1 MGGRGRVA
9 VGVEWIVPS
18 DLPRL
23 RSRRGCEVLTAVAAG
38 PRCCGPW
45 ARARGDGGFGRDDV
59 ERFLRLLR
67 EAPIRI
73 TAATDGVDA
82 ARLHERTADEPWSV
96 NDILAHLRAAADTR
110 ERFIARMATG
120 EHATLTYQSP
130 RSELRKTNY
139 VDLSFAENLAAFRAQ
154 RASLVDRL
162 ESSPMEEW
170 SRGSLIRDR
179 PETVASY
186 VRYLTEH
193 ETAHCE
199 QIEALLR

>member
-1 MGGRGRVA
+1 MLGAMSEG
-9 VGVEWIVPS
+9 
-18 DLPRL
+18 
-23 RSRRGCEVLTAVAAG
+23 AG
-38 PRCCGPW
+38 DAGSGP
-45 ARARGDGGFGRDDV
+45 DDV
-59 ERFLRLLR
+59 DRSLRLLR

-73 TAATDGVDA
+73 AAATDGVDP
-82 ARLHERTADEPWSV
+82 ARLHERTAAEPWSA

-120 EHATLTYQSP
+120 RHTTLSYQSP

-139 VDLSFAENLAAFRAQ
+139 VDLPYAENLAAFASQ
-154 RASLVDRL
+154 RASLVERL
-162 ESSPMEEW
+162 EALHAGQW

-186 VRYLTEH
+186 VRYLTDH
-193 ETAHCE
+193 ETVHCE

>member
-1 MGGRGRVA
+1 MLDAMSER
-9 VGVEWIVPS
+9 
-18 DLPRL
+18 
-23 RSRRGCEVLTAVAAG
+23 T
-38 PRCCGPW
+38 
-45 ARARGDGGFGRDDV
+45 GDGASSQDDI
-59 ERFLRLLR
+59 ELSLRLLR

-73 TAATDGVDA
+73 AAATAGVDP
-82 ARLHERTADEPWSV
+82 ARLHERTATEPWSV

-120 EHATLTYQSP
+120 EHATLSYQSP

-139 VDLSFAENLAAFRAQ
+139 VDLPFPQNLAAFRSQ
-154 RASLVDRL
+154 RASLVERL
-162 ESSPMEEW
+162 EALPAEHW

-186 VRYLTEH
+186 VRYLTDH

-199 QIEALLR
+199 QIATLLR

>member
-1 MGGRGRVA
+1 M
-9 VGVEWIVPS
+9 
-18 DLPRL
+18 L
-23 RSRRGCEVLTAVAAG
+23 RAMSEGAKDADPGL
-38 PRCCGPW
+38 
-45 ARARGDGGFGRDDV
+45 DDV
-59 ERFLRLLR
+59 ERSLGLLR

-73 TAATDGVDA
+73 AAATDGVDA
-82 ARLHERTADEPWSV
+82 ARLHARTAAEPWSI
-96 NDILAHLRAAADTR
+96 NDILAHVRAAADSR

-130 RSELRKTNY
+130 RSELRRTNY
-139 VDLSFAENLAAFRAQ
+139 VDLAFAENLAAFRSQ
-154 RASLVDRL
+154 RASLIERL
-162 ESSPMEEW
+162 ESMPIEHW

-199 QIEALLR
+199 QIETLLR

>member
-1 MGGRGRVA
+1 MLG
-9 VGVEWIVPS
+9 
-18 DLPRL
+18 
-23 RSRRGCEVLTAVAAG
+23 
-38 PRCCGPW
+38 
-45 ARARGDGGFGRDDV
+45 
-59 ERFLRLLR
+59 LLR

-73 TAATDGVDA
+73 AAATEGVDA
-82 ARLHERTADEPWSV
+82 ARLHARTAAEPWSV

-120 EHATLTYQSP
+120 EHATLSYQSP

-139 VDLSFAENLAAFRAQ
+139 VDLPFAENLAAFRSQ

-162 ESSPMEEW
+162 EALPAEHW

-186 VRYLTEH
+186 VRYLTDH

-199 QIEALLR
+199 QIETLLR

>member
-1 MGGRGRVA
+1 MLDA
-9 VGVEWIVPS
+9 VS
-18 DLPRL
+18 QSTRD
-23 RSRRGCEVLTAVAAG
+23 AG
-38 PRCCGPW
+38 SGL
-45 ARARGDGGFGRDDV
+45 DEV
-59 ERFLRLLR
+59 ERLLGRLR

-73 TAATDGVDA
+73 AAATDGIDG
-82 ARLHERTADEPWSV
+82 ARLHKRTAAEPWSI

-120 EHATLTYQSP
+120 EHETLSYQSP

-139 VDLSFAENLAAFRAQ
+139 VDLRHAENLAAFRSQ
-154 RASLVDRL
+154 RASLVERL
-162 ESSPMEEW
+162 EALPVEHW

-186 VRYLTEH
+186 VRYLTDH

-199 QIEALLR
+199 QIETLLR